1 MKKLLLMA
9 FLAVG
14 MTANAEEKN
23 ENVVLD
29 DANTVASA
37 VIDDDDVFTDD
48 GGVKIG
54 KGKDDD
60 DRWSMHFAVG
70 VNIPTG
76 VPDGM
81 KFSTFRS
88 WEFNWTIMQYDYTPN
103 NSKTTLSAG
112 LGFNWRAYTLK
123 GHNNVFFKDEDLNT
137 HHRFVNFVPSS
148 VLGPNADNISSNI
161 HTTAITLPLLFKQ
174 RFSKSFAISLGAQ
187 LNWNY
192 YACIHNNYEMGDDDV
207 DAQLPES
214 INVVKHEIQ
223 QREHHQQVPE
233 HIRDQKPFAKRNDII
248 QRAVDHMAFLRWDQ
262 VFRNKIH
269 GEIEDPPQQ
278 EF

>member
-207 DAQLPES
+207 DVYS
-214 INVVKHEIQ
+214 KKIG
-223 QREHHQQVPE
+223 QR
-233 HIRDQKPFAKRNDII
+233 PFTVDVLGIVHVAKGFGFYCKYSPMSVLKKDKGPDFKSL
-248 QRAVDHMAFLRWDQ
+248 AVGFY
-262 VFRNKIH
+262 F
-269 GEIEDPPQQ
+269 
-278 EF
+278 